1 MGIALTR
8 LLQRAFPILKEQAKT
23 IEILQN
29 QSVIQE
35 QEILNLQ
42 NQKALIEQHVGQ
54 LTTELT
60 SANVKL
66 EDLRLNSKRL
76 VVFSGVCAFAVWLYI
91 RKLDEEL
98 KEYQTDDSVD
108 VTDADDLDHDDGEVI
123 EVPDCLECIVCME
136 GQKEIML
143 DPCGHVCICRQ
154 CAETMRL
161 PTGRVKCPVC
171 RIRGEPRTVF
181 IT

>member
-8 LLQRAFPILKEQAKT
+8 LLQRAFPLLKEQAKT

-29 QSVIQE
+29 QAVIQE

-42 NQKALIEQHVGQ
+42 NQRALIEQHVGE
-54 LTTELT
+54 LTSELT

-76 VVFSGVCAFAVWLYI
+76 VVFGGVIAFAAWLYI

-98 KEYQTDDSVD
+98 KEYQDDIGCINDDNDNDHRD
-108 VTDADDLDHDDGEVI
+108 VV
-123 EVPDCLECIVCME
+123 EVPDSLECIVCME
-136 GQKEIML
+136 NPKEIMMEQ
-143 DPCGHVCICRQ
+143 CGHVCICRQ

-171 RIRGEPRTVF
+171 RIRAETRTVF
-181 IT
+181 IS